1 MSFVTR
7 GNSGPDVTVMC
18 HVHGAAHR
26 DRRKNVVT
34 GVILAGYAILFHVR
48 LHHSTLMMLVL
59 NDGHAGFREV
69 FNPRHRYRKGAE
81 N

>member
-7 GNSGPDVTVMC
+7 GNSGSDVMVMC
-18 HVHGAAHR
+18 HVHEAAHR

-34 GVILAGYAILFHVR
+34 GVDLAGYAILFHVR
-48 LHHSTLMMLVL
+48 LHHSTLMMSVG
-59 NDGHAGFREV
+59 NVGFRDV
-69 FNPRHRYRKGAE
+69 FNPRQ